1 MIRAF
6 LSSRN
11 IEHKVINVKILYV
24 TTIGGTMRF
33 FRTLA
38 RELIEDG
45 HTFEIAANT
54 KTSPV
59 RPEYYEMDCQVH
71 NISCS
76 RSPLSKNNFKA
87 YKQLKKL
94 IDENEY
100 DIVHCHT
107 PVAAMLTRLAARR
120 ARKKGTKVIYTA
132 HGFHFYKGAPK
143 KNWLIYF
150 PIEWFCA
157 FFTDVLININKDDYK
172 FATKHIKAKKVEYVP
187 GVGIDTSLFKR
198 DWKAGAR
205 IREELGIPND
215 AKLLLSVGEINENK
229 NHKCVINAIE
239 NLDVYYIIAGK
250 GPKDKELQALID
262 AKGMTERVKLLGFR
276 SDVADLYSAADAFV
290 FPSFREG
297 LPVSVMEAMATG
309 LPVVCSKIRGSI
321 DLVDYNGG
329 EHFDPH
335 SSESCK
341 KALETLLLRDLEPIG
356 EYNKQKVCEFNYE
369 TVNKKMKEIYF
380 GGA

>member
-1 MIRAF
+1 M
-6 LSSRN
+6 
-11 IEHKVINVKILYV
+11 KILYV

-33 FRTLA
+33 FTS
-38 RELIEDG
+38 LIKDLVSEG
-45 HTFEIAANT
+45 HTVEIAANT
-54 KTSPV
+54 STSPV
-59 RPEYYEMDCQVH
+59 RQDYYDTGCPVH
-71 NISCS
+71 TISCS
-76 RSPLSKNNFKA
+76 RSPLSKGNIKA

-94 IDENEY
+94 IDENNY

-143 KNWLIYF
+143 KNWLMYF

-157 FFTDVLININKDDYK
+157 FFTDVLININKADYE
-172 FATKHIKAKKVEYVP
+172 FAKKHIKAKKVVYVP

-198 DWKAGAR
+198 DWKAGAEKR
-205 IREELGIPND
+205 KELGIPAD
-215 AKLLLSVGEINENK
+215 AKLLISVGELNENK
-229 NHKCVINAIE
+229 NHKCVINAIKDI
-239 NLDVYYIIAGK
+239 DVYYIIAGK

-262 AKGMTERVKLLGFR
+262 ENGLTDRVKLLGFR
-276 SDVADLYSAADAFV
+276 KDVADLYSASDIFV

-309 LPVVCSKIRGSI
+309 LPVVCSKIRGSV

-329 EHFDPH
+329 EHFNPH
-335 SSESCK
+335 SAESCR

-356 EYNKQKVCEFNYE
+356 EYNKQKVQNFDFE
-369 TVNKKMKEIYF
+369 TVNKMMKEIYF
-380 GGA
+380 G